1 MSPIYY
7 YFSLGN
13 NFEEDLKINNVELKT
28 YEKFISN
35 YWKVM
40 DLDRETFEEFK
51 NELYFDLG
59 HLDKF
64 LNIEIICP
72 FIKVLSKSKNFDKY
86 NVTIELND
94 DNLNNDLIDLFNN
107 LNNNN
112 LIYPQIRL
120 EFKSNNKNNFK
131 SYNINFAKIKILRI
145 INLTEINI
153 YKDIF
158 SEFNNYNNI
167 TYIH

>member
-40 DLDRETFEEFK
+40 DLDREAFEEFK
-51 NELYFDLG
+51 NELYFDLS

-112 LIYPQIRL
+112 LIYPQIR
-120 EFKSNNKNNFK
+120 
-131 SYNINFAKIKILRI
+131 
-145 INLTEINI
+145 
-153 YKDIF
+153 
-158 SEFNNYNNI
+158 
-167 TYIH
+167 